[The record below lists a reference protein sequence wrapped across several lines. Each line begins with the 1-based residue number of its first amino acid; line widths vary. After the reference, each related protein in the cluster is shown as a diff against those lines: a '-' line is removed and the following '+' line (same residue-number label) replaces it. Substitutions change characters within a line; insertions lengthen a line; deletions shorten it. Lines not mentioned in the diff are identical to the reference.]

1 MTRPRDAVADNFSVV
16 LAEDDEGHATLVRR
30 NLKRAGVESE
40 PIHVRDGQEALD
52 YIYRRAPWTDR
63 GQHASLVLLL
73 DLNMPRLG
81 GLEVLR
87 RIKTDT
93 ELSRIPV
100 FVLTT
105 TDDPMELDRC
115 YALGASAC
123 IVKPVDYA
131 TFSDTVQRLAQFLKT
146 ASIPGETPFQ
156 KRPYG

>member
-1 MTRPRDAVADNFSVV
+1 MADNFSVV

-30 NLKRAGVESE
+30 NLRRAGLDSE
-40 PIHVRDGQEALD
+40 PVHVRDGQEALD
-52 YIYRRAPWTDR
+52 YIYRREPWTHR
-63 GQHASLVLLL
+63 SKHEALVLLL

-87 RIKTDT
+87 RLKSDTDR
-93 ELSRIPV
+93 SRIPV

-105 TDDPMELDRC
+105 TDDPVELDRC

-131 TFSDTVQRLAQFLKT
+131 AFSDTVQRLGHFLLT
-146 ASIPGETPFQ
+146 ASIPGEAPSEN
-156 KRPYG
+156 RPHGR

>member
-1 MTRPRDAVADNFSVV
+1 MAETFIVM

-30 NLKRAGVESE
+30 NLKRAGLESE

-52 YIYRRAPWTDR
+52 YIYRRAPFTDR
-63 GQHASLVLLL
+63 GRHDGLVLLL

-87 RIKTDT
+87 RIKKDA

-105 TDDPMELDRC
+105 TDDPIELDRC

-131 TFSDTVQRLAQFLKT
+131 SFSETVQRLAQFLQT
-146 ASIPGETPFQ
+146 ARIPGETPFV

>member
-1 MTRPRDAVADNFSVV
+1 MADTFDVV

-30 NLKRAGVESE
+30 NLRRAGVESE
-40 PIHVRDGQEALD
+40 AVHVRDGQEALD
-52 YIYRRAPWTDR
+52 YMYRRAPFTDR
-63 GQHASLVLLL
+63 TYHAGLVLLL

-87 RIKTDT
+87 RIKGDK

-105 TDDPMELDRC
+105 TDDPVELDRC

-123 IVKPVDYA
+123 IVKPLDYA
-131 TFSDTVQRLAQFLKT
+131 TFSETVQRLAPFLLT
-146 ASIPGETPFQ
+146 ARIPGETPFQ
-156 KRPYG
+156 NLPYGR

>member
-1 MTRPRDAVADNFSVV
+1 MTDTFSVV
-16 LAEDDEGHATLVRR
+16 LAEDDEGHATLVCR
-30 NLKRAGVESE
+30 NLKRAGLDSE

-52 YIYRRAPWTDR
+52 YMYRREPYATR
-63 GQHASLVLLL
+63 GRHDALVLLL

-87 RIKTDT
+87 RIKTDA

-105 TDDPMELDRC
+105 TDDPVELDRC

-131 TFSDTVQRLAQFLKT
+131 MFSDTVQRLAQFLKT
-146 ASIPGETPFQ
+146 TRIPGETPVD
-156 KRPYG
+156 RRAHGR